1 MGNDVAVLVL
11 VFFDGILEMEGE
23 PKEALK
29 YLAEKREC
37 EYKYNMSKFE
47 CFEYDEDAR
56 HYNDYVEFG
65 VELNEGD
72 LEEMV

>member
-11 VFFDGILEMEGE
+11 VYFDGVLEMEGE

-37 EYKYNMSKFE
+37 EYKYNMNKFDV
-47 CFEYDEDAR
+47 FEYDEDAR
-56 HYNDYVEFG
+56 NYNDYVEFG
-65 VELNEGD
+65 VDLTESD
-72 LEEMV
+72 LEDMV